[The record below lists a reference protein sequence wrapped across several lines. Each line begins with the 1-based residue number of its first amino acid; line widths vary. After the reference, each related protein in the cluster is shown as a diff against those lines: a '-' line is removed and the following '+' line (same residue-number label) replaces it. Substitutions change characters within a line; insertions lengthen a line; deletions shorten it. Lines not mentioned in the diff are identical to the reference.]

1 MMRRDA
7 ATNDRV
13 PMTMT
18 THFRVLLDK
27 RAHEFA
33 ACLAA
38 TVVRI
43 TSRKRGLRRRLIATT
58 SRRQEND
65 RRQQVVTVE
74 RGDQRRRRHLRHALF
89 LVALIGGH
97 PRYETSV
104 RQQHRGTQ
112 WHWPLRWSSDHAAT
126 HATHFLQPQRK
137 LVRVANRRR
146 QQQQPNA
153 RRRQDD
159 RFFPNVTALLVG
171 EIVRFVKHDEVG
183 ADFTSTAQG
192 IEKLIAINLCGPD
205 DQRRVRIFLAV
216 TGQYSHPPGTEL
228 VDELLV
234 LGIRERLQRRR
245 VPGAS
250 PVLEQAANL
259 LARDP
264 RLAATGRRGHEHVF
278 VLEQREG
285 FSLKRV
291 GFEGRRAWR
300 ADAFE
305 QAFDFA

>member
-43 TSRKRGLRRRLIATT
+43 TSRKRGLRRRLIAAT

-104 RQQHRGTQ
+104 RQQHRRKQ
-112 WHWPLRWSSDHAAT
+112 WHWPLRWSSDHTAT
-126 HATHFLQPQRK
+126 HATHFLEPPRK
-137 LVRVANRRR
+137 PGRVAKGRR
-146 QQQQPNA
+146 QQEQPSA
-153 RRRQDD
+153 RGRQND
-159 RFFPNVTALLVG
+159 RFFPSVTALLVG
-171 EIVRFVKHDEVG
+171 EIVRFGEHGEVG
-183 ADFTSTAQG
+183 AGFSSTA
-192 IEKLIAINLCGPD
+192 
-205 DQRRVRIFLAV
+205 
-216 TGQYSHPPGTEL
+216 
-228 VDELLV
+228 
-234 LGIRERLQRRR
+234 
-245 VPGAS
+245 
-250 PVLEQAANL
+250 
-259 LARDP
+259 
-264 RLAATGRRGHEHVF
+264 
-278 VLEQREG
+278 
-285 FSLKRV
+285 
-291 GFEGRRAWR
+291 
-300 ADAFE
+300 
-305 QAFDFA
+305 